1 MNFQLYKYTAK
12 NSSNILRHQHNEAKT
27 EWQSDKCTILP
38 FFVIDDINSWII
50 LLFACMPNVVFK
62 EQNIE
67 SPTRRRWLKKDFIS
81 RDVPFSIP
89 KTIQWQKF
97 RIKQKSISSYKK
109 SVGIYVW
116 IHYVWQAYNVWQ
128 AVSAV
133 VPHTNTYNKFRFI
146 PRREITIDVTKRN
159 ISKTLQHLKFL
170 ENPMWNVGLRCSNYV
185 PG

>member
-1 MNFQLYKYTAK
+1 M
-12 NSSNILRHQHNEAKT
+12 RHQHNEAKT
-27 EWQSDKCTILP
+27 ELQSDKCAILP

-116 IHYVWQAYNVWQ
+116 IHYVWQAYNVWK

-133 VPHTNTYNKFRFI
+133 VPHTTSFVSFLGVKSQLTSQRGTFRKHYNI
-146 PRREITIDVTKRN
+146 WN
-159 ISKTLQHLKFL
+159 SLKTPCGMLD
-170 ENPMWNVGLRCSNYV
+170 
-185 PG
+185 